1 MTAAGPPGSP
11 SAVRTS
17 SIRVALATTAIVAA
31 AYLVICIAVVAIVS
45 SALTRDIDQRLGDSL
60 AHIGGEPPPPDH
72 GYDAPPGGPKFG
84 PQLLVWTIHPDGSV
98 SSNTTDAVL
107 PVAYLGTTGPTTV
120 EIGDA
125 QVRIQGAPTE
135 SGYVVVGQTTRAVD
149 QARTTLV
156 LAELIITPI
165 LLIVVFLGAVAI
177 GRRVAAPIE
186 QARVRQLEF
195 TADASHELRT
205 PLSVIEAHTSL
216 ALAQDRDAACYR
228 TAFGKV
234 DIESKRMR
242 RLVEDLLWLARFDAT
257 REPPDLE
264 PVDLGV
270 LASETVDRFR
280 VVGEARGLAI
290 ELRVDAG
297 DHIVHVPPEW
307 LDRLL
312 GVLLD
317 NACKYAPARHRRR
330 GDRGERRGSRA
341 ADRRRRRPGH
351 PGGGARPDLRP
362 LPSGDRVDE
371 RRRARAR
378 DRRRDRAHDG
388 RSLAGRCLAGRRCQP
403 VGGLEARDGLTG

>member
-1 MTAAGPPGSP
+1 MTAAAGPPASP

-31 AYLVICIAVVAIVS
+31 AYLVICVAVVAIVS
-45 SALTRDIDQRLGDSL
+45 SALTRDIDQRLADSL

-135 SGYVVVGQTTRAVD
+135 AGYVVVGQTTRAVD

-156 LAELIITPI
+156 LAELIIAPI

-216 ALAQDRDAACYR
+216 ALAQERDATYYR

-234 DIESKRMR
+234 DVESKRMR

-257 REPPDLE
+257 REPPNLE

-317 NACKYAPARHRRR
+317 NACKYAPRGTSVVVTVANDAGRVRLTVDDAGPGIPEEQRPRIFDRFHRAT
-330 GDRGERRGSRA
+330 EST
-341 ADRRRRRPGH
+341 
-351 PGGGARPDLRP
+351 GGAGLG
-362 LPSGDRVDE
+362 LAIGDAIVRTTGGRWRVG
-371 RRRARAR
+371 ASPAGG
-378 DRRRDRAHDG
+378 A
-388 RSLAGRCLAGRRCQP
+388 SLSVAWKRETA
-403 VGGLEARDGLTG
+403 

>member
-1 MTAAGPPGSP
+1 M
-11 SAVRTS
+11 
-17 SIRVALATTAIVAA
+17 
-31 AYLVICIAVVAIVS
+31 ICVAVVAIVS
-45 SALTRDIDQRLGDSL
+45 SALTRDIDQRLADSL
-60 AHIGGEPPPPDH
+60 AHIGSEPPPPDH

-156 LAELIITPI
+156 LAELIIAPI

-216 ALAQDRDAACYR
+216 ALAQERDTTYYR

-234 DIESKRMR
+234 DVESKRMR

-257 REPPDLE
+257 REPPNLE
-264 PVDLGV
+264 SVDLGV

-317 NACKYAPARHRRR
+317 NACKYAPPGTAVVVTVANDAGRVRLTVDDAGPGIPEEQRARIFDRFHRATESTSGAGLGLAI
-330 GDRGERRGSRA
+330 GDAIVRTTGGRWRVA
-341 ADRRRRRPGH
+341 ASSA
-351 PGGGARPDLRP
+351 GGA
-362 LPSGDRVDE
+362 
-371 RRRARAR
+371 
-378 DRRRDRAHDG
+378 
-388 RSLAGRCLAGRRCQP
+388 SLSVAWKR
-403 VGGLEARDGLTG
+403 ETS